1 MVKITS
7 YTPAWLN
14 EPAPGHALFAPP
26 ELDPRRSSYA
36 PKGKAKAGP
45 KRTIA
50 RRGTEVFVANGREI
64 RWGDLVYLKERYQSG
79 QTRGGVRIKRE
90 DSSGS
95 GSFAIHEDDGPNA
108 GLGSSGHAK
117 GMRIIKT
124 PVADDIRQLII
135 SPHSNY
141 LAVLTAHTVHIC
153 LLPDPA
159 HLTAEDSGPL
169 KAKFW
174 TLGPTTHVTSKSAI
188 ASALWH
194 PLGVN
199 GSCLVTVTDDAVV
212 RVWEVSVADRW
223 SFDSPTLA
231 IDLRKLADGTSLDQD
246 FSASVGAMNQGFSPD
261 SFDMEV
267 AAACFGDRGSGSWS
281 SMTLWVAMR
290 GGDVYALCPLLPQKW
305 APPPTLIPSLSVSV
319 VAKVAA
325 IEDDP
330 AVSPSEKLLAQQQ
343 LAWMSDLDNQEPRI
357 IEASVMEPA
366 SEVYT
371 RPAKPGAVPK
381 LQGPFD
387 LDLEAVGDDDLDVEL
402 TDIFVIGEKGD
413 TGDLMMEWDED
424 ELNTGDSEGL
434 SLSVICLVSTSG
446 QLRIC
451 LDLDGVQA
459 QWLPPS
465 KSRVGR
471 FGATTDPPS
480 LLTFQTM
487 DVLRPLEVTAD
498 AWPMFSEDV
507 TSRYSFYI
515 THPAGITLVS
525 LAPWV
530 FRLESELQGDSVA
543 GADFRIDLLVK
554 GQSSTRDRIYTHKGG
569 LLAAC
574 VAIND
579 PDLGHFV
586 LSSTPQTA
594 VALTL
599 DTPEDEFGPAV
610 RAPSPNLAH
619 EDETKPLVIC
629 EPRPTF
635 QPPDTLGDQ
644 NELSD
649 FVKLARS
656 SKYQSALTQQEI
668 RLSPAILTLLTNAH
682 QHVDAQT
689 ERINQAVGE
698 LFRRLQQLPA
708 ELHEQ
713 VLKTN
718 MLKGKIDKV
727 AGEDDVDD
735 ETGECVPDDVR
746 LRRRLED
753 VRANQKALVERMDR
767 LKRQMSRAQSRE
779 LSDKEKAWIEEVK
792 TLEASVLGS
801 KWSDVTA
808 TSGEELRQQQQ
819 QKTGAKIRQYRQRFE
834 EVARLKEELVRQ
846 AQALEQHQQQ
856 QQGHQ
861 RKGSAGRD
869 GGRAEP
875 GSPSTPNMRIPAEV
889 RKAKIGQVMQ
899 LLERETALVEAV
911 KSRLE
916 RLSMGA

>member
-14 EPAPGHALFAPP
+14 EPALGHSLFAPP

-36 PKGKAKAGP
+36 PKGKPKAGP
-45 KRTIA
+45 RRTIA

-64 RWGDLVYLKERYQSG
+64 RWGDLVYLKEQHQSR

-90 DSSGS
+90 DSNGS

-108 GLGSSGHAK
+108 GIGSSGHAQ
-117 GMRIIKT
+117 GMRTIKT
-124 PVADDIRQLII
+124 PVADDIRQLIV

-141 LAVLTAHTVHIC
+141 LAVLTAHTVHVC
-153 LLPDPA
+153 LLPDPS

-194 PLGVN
+194 PLGVS

-212 RVWEVSVADRW
+212 RVWELSAADRW

-246 FSASVGAMNQGFSPD
+246 FSASIGAMNQGFSPD

-267 AAACFGDRGSGSWS
+267 AAACFGGRGSGSWS

-330 AVSPSEKLLAQQQ
+330 TISGSEKQLAQQQ
-343 LAWMSDLDNQEPRI
+343 LEWMSDLDSQEPRI
-357 IEASVMEPA
+357 IEASVTEPA
-366 SEVYT
+366 SEIYT
-371 RPAKPGAVPK
+371 RPAKPGAIPK

-387 LDLEAVGDDDLDVEL
+387 LDLEVLGDDDLDLEL

-413 TGDLMMEWDED
+413 TGDLMMEEDED
-424 ELNTGDSEGL
+424 ELAADDSEGL

-459 QWLPPS
+459 QWLPPLKS
-465 KSRVGR
+465 KVSR
-471 FGATTDPPS
+471 FGSTMDPPS

-487 DVLRPLEVTAD
+487 DVMRPMEVTSD

-530 FRLESELQGDSVA
+530 FCLESELQGDSVS

-569 LLAAC
+569 PLSAC

-586 LSSTPQTA
+586 LSGTPQAA

-610 RAPSPNLAH
+610 RAPSPTFAH
-619 EDETKPLVIC
+619 EEDIKPLVIC

-635 QPPDTLGDQ
+635 QPPDTLGEQ

-656 SKYQSALTQQEI
+656 SKYQAALTQQEI

-689 ERINQAVGE
+689 ERINQAVSE

-713 VLKTN
+713 VLKMN
-718 MLKGKIDKV
+718 MLKGKIDKI
-727 AGEDDVDD
+727 AGEDDVDS
-735 ETGECVPDDVR
+735 ETGERIPDDVR
-746 LRRRLED
+746 LRRRLEE
-753 VRANQKALVERMDR
+753 VSERQKALAERMDK
-767 LKRQMSRAQSRE
+767 LKRQTSRAHSRE

-792 TLEASVLGS
+792 ALEASVLGS
-801 KWSDVTA
+801 WSDVVA
-808 TSGEELRQQQQ
+808 TSGEELQQQQ
-819 QKTGAKIRQYRQRFE
+819 QRTGAKIRQYRQRFE
-834 EVARLKEELVRQ
+834 EVTRLKEELVRQ
-846 AQALEQHQQQ
+846 AQALGQHQQQ
-856 QQGHQ
+856 GQNQQ
-861 RKGSAGRD
+861 RKGSPAGD
-869 GGRAEP
+869 GGRTEP
-875 GSPSTPNMRIPAEV
+875 GSPSTPNMKIPAEV

-916 RLSMGA
+916 KLSVSA

>member
-14 EPAPGHALFAPP
+14 EPAIGHSLFAPP

-36 PKGKAKAGP
+36 PKGKPKAGP
-45 KRTIA
+45 RRTIA

-64 RWGDLVYLKERYQSG
+64 RWGDLVYLKENHQSR
-79 QTRGGVRIKRE
+79 QSRGGVRIKRE
-90 DSSGS
+90 DSNGS

-108 GLGSSGHAK
+108 GIGSSGHAQ
-117 GMRIIKT
+117 GMRTIKT

-141 LAVLTAHTVHIC
+141 LAVLTAHTVHVC
-153 LLPDPA
+153 LLPDPS

-194 PLGVN
+194 PLGVS
-199 GSCLVTVTDDAVV
+199 GSCLVTVTDDAIV
-212 RVWEVSVADRW
+212 RVWEISAGDRW

-246 FSASVGAMNQGFSPD
+246 FSASIGAMNQGFSPD

-267 AAACFGDRGSGSWS
+267 AAACFGGRGSGSWS
-281 SMTLWVAMR
+281 LMTLWVAMR

-305 APPPTLIPSLSVSV
+305 APPPALIPSLSVSV

-330 AVSPSEKLLAQQQ
+330 AVSVSEKQLAQQQ
-343 LAWMSDLDNQEPRI
+343 LEWMSDLDNQEPRI
-357 IEASVMEPA
+357 IEASVTEPA
-366 SEVYT
+366 SEIYT
-371 RPAKPGAVPK
+371 RPAKPGAIPK

-387 LDLEAVGDDDLDVEL
+387 LDLEALGDDDLDLEL

-413 TGDLMMEWDED
+413 TGDLMMEED
-424 ELNTGDSEGL
+424 EEELAADDSEGL
-434 SLSVICLVSTSG
+434 SLSVICLISTSG

-465 KSRVGR
+465 KSKVSR
-471 FGATTDPPS
+471 FGATIDPPS

-487 DVLRPLEVTAD
+487 DVMRPMEITSD

-569 LLAAC
+569 PLAAC

-579 PDLGHFV
+579 PDLGHFI
-586 LSSTPQTA
+586 LSGTPQAA

-610 RAPSPNLAH
+610 QAPSPSFAH
-619 EDETKPLVIC
+619 EEDIKPLVIC

-635 QPPDTLGDQ
+635 QPPDTLGEQ

-656 SKYQSALTQQEI
+656 SKYQAALTQPEI

-689 ERINQAVGE
+689 ERINQAVSE

-713 VLKTN
+713 VLKMN
-718 MLKGKIDKV
+718 MLKGKIDKI
-727 AGEDDVDD
+727 AGEDDVDP
-735 ETGECVPDDVR
+735 ETGERIPDDER
-746 LRRRLED
+746 LRRRLDD
-753 VRANQKALVERMDR
+753 VRERQKALAERMDR
-767 LKRQMSRAQSRE
+767 LKRQTSRAHSRE

-801 KWSDVTA
+801 WSDVVA
-808 TSGEELRQQQQ
+808 TSGEELQQQQ
-819 QKTGAKIRQYRQRFE
+819 QRTGAKIRQYRQRFD
-834 EVARLKEELVRQ
+834 EVTRLKEELVRQ
-846 AQALEQHQQQ
+846 AQALGQHQQQ
-856 QQGHQ
+856 GQNQQ
-861 RKGSAGRD
+861 RKGSPAGD

-875 GSPSTPNMRIPAEV
+875 GSPSTPNMKIPAEV

-916 RLSMGA
+916 KLSVSA